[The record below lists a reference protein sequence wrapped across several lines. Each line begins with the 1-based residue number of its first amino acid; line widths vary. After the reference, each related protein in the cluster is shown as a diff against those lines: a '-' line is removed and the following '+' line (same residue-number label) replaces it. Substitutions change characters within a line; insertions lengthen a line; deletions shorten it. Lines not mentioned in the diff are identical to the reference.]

1 MLAPSQAPGRR
12 PLREAARPPMSEL
25 DVPAGF
31 RIRPSRVEDAE
42 GIQRCLD
49 AVARERRHIA
59 MLEAPPLEQVRS
71 FVEAI
76 AAGAGVQFVALQ
88 DEAVVGW
95 CDVLRNPRSGFR
107 HSAALGMGL
116 LAPVRGRG
124 IGRALLAAVLEGV
137 RPQGLQRIELEVY
150 AANRPAIALYE
161 HFGFAR
167 EGVKQAGRVLDGEPA
182 DILCMALLLPPL
194 ASDRR

>member
-1 MLAPSQAPGRR
+1 
-12 PLREAARPPMSEL
+12 MSEL

-31 RIRPSRVEDAE
+31 RIRPSCVEDAE

-59 MLEAPPLEQVRS
+59 MLEAPPLDQVRS
-71 FVEAI
+71 FVEGI
-76 AAGAGVQFVALQ
+76 AAGAGVQFVALQDVALQ

-124 IGRALLAAVLEGV
+124 IGRALLAAVLEGAG
-137 RPQGLQRIELEVY
+137 PQGLQRIELEVY

-161 HFGFAR
+161 RFGFVR
-167 EGVKQAGRVLDGEPA
+167 EGVKQAGRLLDGEPA
-182 DILCMALLLPPL
+182 DIHCMALLLAPL
-194 ASDRR
+194 ASDGD